1 MSKSPFQGLMKAGGN
16 LPAGGGFRLALGL
29 GALGVGASTL
39 AYSSI
44 FTGLL
49 MSSSSL
55 CESAY

>member
-1 MSKSPFQGLMKAGGN
+1 MKAGGN

-49 MSSSSL
+49 DELIFSL
-55 CESAY
+55 RERLLI